1 MNCLVCSQE
10 QTGPSAF
17 SLLGY
22 SVCPDCEKLIISVNP
37 HHDEYAAVVKTLK
50 GGWADYLDGR
60 AWDELV
66 KESSAGG

>member
-1 MNCLVCSQE
+1 
-10 QTGPSAF
+10 
-17 SLLGY
+17 
-22 SVCPDCEKLIISVNP
+22 VCPDCEKLIISVNP
-37 HHDEYAAVVKTLK
+37 HHDEYAAVVKALK